1 MTFEEAKVMPK
12 GRTSETTR
20 EIRNVIDRFLDSDY
34 EAVVLKDWED
44 LYQTPKYLYMAVQ
57 RIAKLEYV
65 DKLSVVCRQG
75 KVFLRRA

>member
-12 GRTSETTR
+12 GRATGSTG
-20 EIRNVIDRFLDSDY
+20 EIRNVINKFLDSGY

-44 LYQTPKYLYMAVQ
+44 LYQTPKFLYMAVQ
-57 RIAKLEYV
+57 RITKLEYS
-65 DKLSVVCRQG
+65 DKLSVACRQG